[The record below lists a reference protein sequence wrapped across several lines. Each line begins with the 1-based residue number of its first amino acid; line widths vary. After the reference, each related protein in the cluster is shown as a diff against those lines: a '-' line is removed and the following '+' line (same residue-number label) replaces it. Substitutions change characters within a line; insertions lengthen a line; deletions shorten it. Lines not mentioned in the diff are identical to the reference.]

1 VDGFDQMKLSQTDT
15 VQADRTDCG
24 AASRMQIFRRSSAFI
39 GPIPGGK
46 CSSRSGEIVVHDLAE
61 ILPAGMGSG
70 KLARNHHR
78 LSGRAGEIVAGIAV
92 FH

>member
-1 VDGFDQMKLSQTDT
+1 M
-15 VQADRTDCG
+15 
-24 AASRMQIFRRSSAFI
+24 
-39 GPIPGGK
+39 
-46 CSSRSGEIVVHDLAE
+46 HDLAE